1 MAVIMFLYFIMIFVL
16 INLIVQIALYVKD
29 TKERI
34 SLKISLSK
42 QVASPKH
49 IDAELAK
56 NQGSP
61 SN

>member
-1 MAVIMFLYFIMIFVL
+1 MAVVMVLYFVIIFVL
-16 INLIVQIALYVKD
+16 INLIVQIALYIKD

-34 SLKISLSK
+34 SLKISLSR

-49 IDAELAK
+49 IDAELVK

-61 SN
+61 GN